1 MPNYNSKTPLEE
13 TFDKSNIFSK
23 VDNSNTELSFTQPER
38 TIPAEVIPSTPT
50 KEKKKQTPQI
60 IDNLPPENVQLT
72 SIENTS
78 GTHVVINAQSNKYE
92 QLGYLKAKI
101 KADVIL
107 TNVISTAGQKDNNI
121 VTVKIEGDLP

>member
-38 TIPAEVIPSTPT
+38 TIPAEDIPSTPTT
-50 KEKKKQTPQI
+50 KEKKKQIPQI

-72 SIENTS
+72 DLSGVATPEN
-78 GTHVVINAQSNKYE
+78 VQ
-92 QLGYLKAKI
+92 
-101 KADVIL
+101 D
-107 TNVISTAGQKDNNI
+107 ISDTPL
-121 VTVKIEGDLP
+121 V

>member
-38 TIPAEVIPSTPT
+38 TIPDEVLFTPAT
-50 KEKKKQTPQI
+50 SKEKKKQI

-72 SIENTS
+72 DLSGVITPEN
-78 GTHVVINAQSNKYE
+78 VQ
-92 QLGYLKAKI
+92 
-101 KADVIL
+101 D
-107 TNVISTAGQKDNNI
+107 ISDTPL
-121 VTVKIEGDLP
+121 V

>member
-38 TIPAEVIPSTPT
+38 TIPAEVVPATTTTS
-50 KEKKKQTPQI
+50 KEKKKTPQI

-72 SIENTS
+72 DLSGVITPEN
-78 GTHVVINAQSNKYE
+78 VQ
-92 QLGYLKAKI
+92 
-101 KADVIL
+101 D
-107 TNVISTAGQKDNNI
+107 ISDTPL
-121 VTVKIEGDLP
+121 V

>member
-38 TIPAEVIPSTPT
+38 TIPDEVVPNTTTTS
-50 KEKKKQTPQI
+50 KEKKKPIPQI

-72 SIENTS
+72 DLSGVATPEN
-78 GTHVVINAQSNKYE
+78 VQ
-92 QLGYLKAKI
+92 
-101 KADVIL
+101 D
-107 TNVISTAGQKDNNI
+107 ISDTPL
-121 VTVKIEGDLP
+121 V

>member
-38 TIPAEVIPSTPT
+38 TIPDEVVPNTTATATPT
-50 KEKKKQTPQI
+50 SKEKKKQI

-72 SIENTS
+72 DLSGVATPEN
-78 GTHVVINAQSNKYE
+78 VQ
-92 QLGYLKAKI
+92 
-101 KADVIL
+101 D
-107 TNVISTAGQKDNNI
+107 ISDTPL
-121 VTVKIEGDLP
+121 V

>member
-38 TIPAEVIPSTPT
+38 NIPAEAVPSTPTT
-50 KEKKKQTPQI
+50 KEKKKQI

-72 SIENTS
+72 DLSGVITPEN
-78 GTHVVINAQSNKYE
+78 VQ
-92 QLGYLKAKI
+92 
-101 KADVIL
+101 D
-107 TNVISTAGQKDNNI
+107 ISDTPL
-121 VTVKIEGDLP
+121 V

>member
-38 TIPAEVIPSTPT
+38 TIPADVVPATT

-72 SIENTS
+72 DLSGVITPEN
-78 GTHVVINAQSNKYE
+78 VQ
-92 QLGYLKAKI
+92 
-101 KADVIL
+101 D
-107 TNVISTAGQKDNNI
+107 ISDTPL
-121 VTVKIEGDLP
+121 V

>member
-38 TIPAEVIPSTPT
+38 TIPDEVVPTTSTT
-50 KEKKKQTPQI
+50 SKEKKKTPQI

-72 SIENTS
+72 DLSGVVTPEN
-78 GTHVVINAQSNKYE
+78 IQ
-92 QLGYLKAKI
+92 
-101 KADVIL
+101 D
-107 TNVISTAGQKDNNI
+107 ISDTPL
-121 VTVKIEGDLP
+121 V

>member
-38 TIPAEVIPSTPT
+38 TIPDEVVPTPT
-50 KEKKKQTPQI
+50 TSKEKKKLPQI

-72 SIENTS
+72 DLSGVATPEN
-78 GTHVVINAQSNKYE
+78 VQ
-92 QLGYLKAKI
+92 
-101 KADVIL
+101 D
-107 TNVISTAGQKDNNI
+107 ISDTPL
-121 VTVKIEGDLP
+121 V

>member
-23 VDNSNTELSFTQPER
+23 VDNLNTELSFTQPER

-50 KEKKKQTPQI
+50 IKEKKKQI

-72 SIENTS
+72 DLSGVITPEN
-78 GTHVVINAQSNKYE
+78 VQ
-92 QLGYLKAKI
+92 
-101 KADVIL
+101 D
-107 TNVISTAGQKDNNI
+107 ISDTPL
-121 VTVKIEGDLP
+121 V

>member
-38 TIPAEVIPSTPT
+38 IIPADVIPSTTSTSAT
-50 KEKKKQTPQI
+50 KEKKKQI

-72 SIENTS
+72 DLSGVITPEN
-78 GTHVVINAQSNKYE
+78 VQ
-92 QLGYLKAKI
+92 
-101 KADVIL
+101 D
-107 TNVISTAGQKDNNI
+107 ISDTPL
-121 VTVKIEGDLP
+121 V

>member
-38 TIPAEVIPSTPT
+38 TIPDEVVPTTPT
-50 KEKKKQTPQI
+50 TPTTSKEKKKQIPQI

-72 SIENTS
+72 DLSGVITPEN
-78 GTHVVINAQSNKYE
+78 VQ
-92 QLGYLKAKI
+92 
-101 KADVIL
+101 D
-107 TNVISTAGQKDNNI
+107 ISDTPL
-121 VTVKIEGDLP
+121 V

>member
-38 TIPAEVIPSTPT
+38 TIPAEVVPTTSTT
-50 KEKKKQTPQI
+50 SKEKKKKPQI

-72 SIENTS
+72 DLSGVATPEN
-78 GTHVVINAQSNKYE
+78 VQ
-92 QLGYLKAKI
+92 
-101 KADVIL
+101 D
-107 TNVISTAGQKDNNI
+107 ISDTPL
-121 VTVKIEGDLP
+121 V

>member
-72 SIENTS
+72 DLSGVITPEN
-78 GTHVVINAQSNKYE
+78 VQ
-92 QLGYLKAKI
+92 
-101 KADVIL
+101 D
-107 TNVISTAGQKDNNI
+107 ISDTPL
-121 VTVKIEGDLP
+121 V

>member
-38 TIPAEVIPSTPT
+38 TIPAEVVPSTTTT
-50 KEKKKQTPQI
+50 KEKKKQI

-72 SIENTS
+72 DLSGVITPEN
-78 GTHVVINAQSNKYE
+78 VQ
-92 QLGYLKAKI
+92 
-101 KADVIL
+101 D
-107 TNVISTAGQKDNNI
+107 ISDTPL
-121 VTVKIEGDLP
+121 V

>member
-38 TIPAEVIPSTPT
+38 TIPAEVVPTTSTT
-50 KEKKKQTPQI
+50 SKEKKKTPQI

-72 SIENTS
+72 DLSGVATPEN
-78 GTHVVINAQSNKYE
+78 VQ
-92 QLGYLKAKI
+92 
-101 KADVIL
+101 D
-107 TNVISTAGQKDNNI
+107 ISDTPL
-121 VTVKIEGDLP
+121 V

>member
-38 TIPAEVIPSTPT
+38 TIPAEVIPTTTTS
-50 KEKKKQTPQI
+50 KEKKKQI

-72 SIENTS
+72 DLSGVVTPEN
-78 GTHVVINAQSNKYE
+78 VQ
-92 QLGYLKAKI
+92 
-101 KADVIL
+101 D
-107 TNVISTAGQKDNNI
+107 ISDTPL
-121 VTVKIEGDLP
+121 V

>member
-38 TIPAEVIPSTPT
+38 TIPDEVVPIPAATPT
-50 KEKKKQTPQI
+50 PTSKEKKKQI

-72 SIENTS
+72 DLSGVATPEN
-78 GTHVVINAQSNKYE
+78 VQ
-92 QLGYLKAKI
+92 
-101 KADVIL
+101 D
-107 TNVISTAGQKDNNI
+107 ISDTPL
-121 VTVKIEGDLP
+121 V

>member
-38 TIPAEVIPSTPT
+38 TIPAEDIPSTPT
-50 KEKKKQTPQI
+50 KEKKKQI

-72 SIENTS
+72 DLSGVITPEN
-78 GTHVVINAQSNKYE
+78 VQ
-92 QLGYLKAKI
+92 
-101 KADVIL
+101 D
-107 TNVISTAGQKDNNI
+107 ISDTPL
-121 VTVKIEGDLP
+121 V

>member
-38 TIPAEVIPSTPT
+38 TIPDEVVPTTPPT
-50 KEKKKQTPQI
+50 SKEKKKQPQI

-72 SIENTS
+72 DLSGVATPEN
-78 GTHVVINAQSNKYE
+78 VQ
-92 QLGYLKAKI
+92 
-101 KADVIL
+101 D
-107 TNVISTAGQKDNNI
+107 ISDTPL
-121 VTVKIEGDLP
+121 V

>member
-38 TIPAEVIPSTPT
+38 TIPDEVVPNTTATPT
-50 KEKKKQTPQI
+50 TSKEKKKQI

-72 SIENTS
+72 DLSGVATPEN
-78 GTHVVINAQSNKYE
+78 VQ
-92 QLGYLKAKI
+92 
-101 KADVIL
+101 D
-107 TNVISTAGQKDNNI
+107 ISDTPL
-121 VTVKIEGDLP
+121 V

>member
-38 TIPAEVIPSTPT
+38 TIPDEVVPTTPT
-50 KEKKKQTPQI
+50 TSKEKKKQPQI

-72 SIENTS
+72 DLSGVATPEN
-78 GTHVVINAQSNKYE
+78 VQ
-92 QLGYLKAKI
+92 
-101 KADVIL
+101 D
-107 TNVISTAGQKDNNI
+107 ISDTPL
-121 VTVKIEGDLP
+121 V

>member
-38 TIPAEVIPSTPT
+38 TIPDEVVPTPAT
-50 KEKKKQTPQI
+50 SKEKKKQTPQI

-72 SIENTS
+72 DLSGVITPEN
-78 GTHVVINAQSNKYE
+78 VQ
-92 QLGYLKAKI
+92 
-101 KADVIL
+101 D
-107 TNVISTAGQKDNNI
+107 ISDTPL
-121 VTVKIEGDLP
+121 V

>member
-38 TIPAEVIPSTPT
+38 TIPDEVVPTPT
-50 KEKKKQTPQI
+50 TSKEKKKQIPQI

-72 SIENTS
+72 DLSGVATPEN
-78 GTHVVINAQSNKYE
+78 VQ
-92 QLGYLKAKI
+92 
-101 KADVIL
+101 D
-107 TNVISTAGQKDNNI
+107 ISDTPL
-121 VTVKIEGDLP
+121 V

>member
-38 TIPAEVIPSTPT
+38 TIPTEVIPSTPT
-50 KEKKKQTPQI
+50 KEKKKQI

-72 SIENTS
+72 DLSGVITPEN
-78 GTHVVINAQSNKYE
+78 VQ
-92 QLGYLKAKI
+92 
-101 KADVIL
+101 D
-107 TNVISTAGQKDNNI
+107 ISDTPL
-121 VTVKIEGDLP
+121 V

>member
-38 TIPAEVIPSTPT
+38 TIPDEVVPNTTATS
-50 KEKKKQTPQI
+50 KEKKKQPQI

-72 SIENTS
+72 DLSGVATPEN
-78 GTHVVINAQSNKYE
+78 VQ
-92 QLGYLKAKI
+92 
-101 KADVIL
+101 D
-107 TNVISTAGQKDNNI
+107 ISDTPL
-121 VTVKIEGDLP
+121 V

>member
-38 TIPAEVIPSTPT
+38 TIPAEVVPNTTTTS
-50 KEKKKQTPQI
+50 KEKKKQI

-72 SIENTS
+72 DLSGVATPEN
-78 GTHVVINAQSNKYE
+78 VQ
-92 QLGYLKAKI
+92 
-101 KADVIL
+101 D
-107 TNVISTAGQKDNNI
+107 ISDTPL
-121 VTVKIEGDLP
+121 V